1 MLSTFEHPLIRCTV
15 LLILVFKYCIS
26 MLFIYCESKRL
37 KVLKNGEWCNT
48 IYCCS
53 HALAVRISWYILFLR
68 KYIVINPRIICCENA
83 LVFKEH
89 IKNKLLVEFKEK
101 FLIKR
106 IFKKKSRIFFIFHIN
121 LCTLV
126 TCILIKIYS
135 YPLFSSL
142 PENFRI

>member
-1 MLSTFEHPLIRCTV
+1 M
-15 LLILVFKYCIS
+15 
-26 MLFIYCESKRL
+26 
-37 KVLKNGEWCNT
+37 
-48 IYCCS
+48 
-53 HALAVRISWYILFLR
+53 
-68 KYIVINPRIICCENA
+68 INPRIICCENA

-106 IFKKKSRIFFIFHIN
+106 IFKKNQGLNFFIFHIN